1 MHIVK
6 RKIKGREYFF
16 AEKSVRLP
24 DRSVRKLSVSAGRK
38 TPKIDEL
45 KLRKVFC
52 DKEKNLFANWALKHL
67 GFEYPLTQNDIS
79 QVERLKVDYKHVMKG
94 IPKQRIRDLIDRFTV
109 NFTYESNAIEGNS
122 LTLKDVAIVI
132 FEKETIPGKTLRE
145 IYETRNHRDAI
156 ELLFRKKIKMTH
168 QLIIKVHK
176 LFMRDIEEQLGYK
189 KLPNFILGSPVKTS
203 PPEQVYD
210 DMTELLQWHQKN
222 SSKMH
227 PLQLAALFHGR
238 FLKIHPFAD
247 GNGRVARMLSNAIL
261 VNNGYPP
268 IIVRKTNRTKYM
280 GTLRAFDSKHPENLV
295 RFFLERYKRTFNNF
309 FAIYARYV

>member
-6 RKIKGREYFF
+6 RRIKGREYFF

-24 DRSVRKLSVSAGRK
+24 DLSVRKLSVSAGRK
-38 TPKIDEL
+38 TPKVDEL

-52 DKEKNLFANWALKHL
+52 DKEKSLFANWALKHL
-67 GFEYPLTQNDIS
+67 EFGYPLAQNDIS
-79 QVERLKVDYKHVMKG
+79 QIEQLKVDYKHVMKG
-94 IPKQRIRDLIDRFTV
+94 VPKQRIRDLLDRFTV

-132 FEKETIPGKTLRE
+132 FEKETIPGKLLRE
-145 IYETRNHRDAI
+145 IDETRNHRDAI
-156 ELLFRKKIKMTH
+156 DLLFRKKIKMTH
-168 QLIIKVHK
+168 QSIIKIHK
-176 LFMRDIEEQLGYK
+176 LLMRAIGEQLGYK

-203 PPEQVYD
+203 PPEKVYD

-280 GTLRAFDSKHPENLV
+280 ETLRAFDSKHPENLV
-295 RFFLERYKRTFNNF
+295 RFFLERYKKTFNNF
-309 FAIYARYV
+309 FAVYAKYV